1 MVLLTNDSV
10 VKSYDSLCSSKKEI
24 EEERKYA
31 ESLKNK
37 LEKFRDSLNEST
49 MRKLESLY
57 EIKESVLDGQ
67 LPTVITELRDYEEII
82 KLNIYSSALNIARE
96 TQEKAIILCSRR
108 GNMSSLNIVGINHDQ
123 SSCFP
128 IFDFKVNNGDIKVSL
143 YKQAQDK
150 ELKDAYL
157 SEMTEI
163 SQCRSCTEEEKVR
176 LKSAIEELKSP
187 TEEEIL
193 KHNAEV
199 QQQFYQSF
207 IDFHGITDDT
217 SYYERANFTQYKKL
231 IQGKLMISDFTQYKK
246 SLIQGK
252 LMISDLAG
260 LSPLET
266 KVYESQASQSQP
278 KVTVYAKTII

>member
-82 KLNIYSSALNIARE
+82 KLNIYSSALNIVRE
-96 TQEKAIILCSRR
+96 TQERAIILCSRR
-108 GNMSSLNIVGINHDQ
+108 GNMSSLNIVGINQDQ

-128 IFDFKVNNGDIKVSL
+128 IFDFKDNNGDIKVSL

-163 SQCRSCTEEEKVR
+163 FQQKYCKEEER
-176 LKSAIEELKSP
+176 ETLKTAIEEVESP

-207 IDFHGITDDT
+207 IDFHGIKDDT
-217 SYYERANFTQYKKL
+217 SHYERANFTQYKK
-231 IQGKLMISDFTQYKK
+231 Y
-246 SLIQGK
+246 LIQGK

-266 KVYESQASQSQP
+266 KVYESQASQGQP
-278 KVTVYAKTII
+278 KVTVYTKTII